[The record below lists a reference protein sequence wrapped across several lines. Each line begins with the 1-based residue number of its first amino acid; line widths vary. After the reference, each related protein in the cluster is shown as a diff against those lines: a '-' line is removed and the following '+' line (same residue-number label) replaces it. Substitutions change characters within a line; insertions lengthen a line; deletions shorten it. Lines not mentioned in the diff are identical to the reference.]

1 MERET
6 LLSILVML
14 LGGAVLQ
21 PFASWRW
28 KEPDG
33 ASPSDLERRSWLRLW
48 YPVVPVLLVAAWL
61 CGWALAEPDPVPDVT
76 DRWIVVLACTPFAL
90 LFGRTAARAVWALM
104 RRPLDCGISTIGL
117 LQPQVIFSPF
127 LAKQLDEGVIRAALA
142 HEHAHAA
149 NRDPLRIWIAQL
161 ITDLQWPWPGAQL
174 RLEAWLDAL
183 ELARDDE
190 ARVNGAD
197 GAELAAAVLA
207 SVRYLTRVT
216 PQERAAS
223 SGTQLAHARLIG
235 NSRALRVRVARLL
248 AVRQE
253 PRVRPGLIPTLR
265 YAGVLLTCSLL
276 AMLALGL
283 VFGERVMHP
292 LLALTL

>member
-6 LLSILVML
+6 LLSILIVL

-28 KEPDG
+28 REPDG
-33 ASPSDLERRSWLRLW
+33 AGPGDLERTRWLRLW
-48 YPVVPVLLVAAWL
+48 YPMVPALLVAAWL
-61 CGWALAEPDPVPDVT
+61 CGWASGEPDPVPDVT
-76 DRWIVVLACTPFAL
+76 DFWIVVLACAPFAL
-90 LFGRTAARAVWALM
+90 LFGRAAARAVWALM
-104 RRPLDCGISTIGL
+104 RKPLDCGVSTIGF

-127 LAKQLDEGVIRAALA
+127 LAKQLDHGVIRAALA

-149 NRDPLRIWIAQL
+149 NRDPLRIWVAQL

-190 ARVNGAD
+190 ARVNGTD

-207 SVRYLTRVT
+207 SVRYLTHIA
-216 PQERAAS
+216 PQVGAHS
-223 SGTQLAHARLIG
+223 GGTQLAHARLIG
-235 NSRALRVRVARLL
+235 NSRALRERVARLL
-248 AVRQE
+248 A
-253 PRVRPGLIPTLR
+253 PRHEARARSARNSILR
-265 YAGVLLTCSLL
+265 YAELLLTSSLL
-276 AMLALGL
+276 AMLVLGV